1 MLRFKV
7 RSLKYKIL
15 ENNLF
20 DAKYFYFFKLLS
32 NIIRL
37 MTVNTFQLKLLT
49 KKLYWYLKSVLLL
62 LIPKKNLQVKKSF
75 LFIPFHPG
83 VLAKRIISI
92 HLIYLFFGKLVRNK
106 NLFKHSVLYSN
117 YLFLTLNIK
126 NISLRKKIK
135 FNRRFKYLKFMYK

>member
-62 LIPKKNLQVKKSF
+62 LIPKK
-75 LFIPFHPG
+75 
-83 VLAKRIISI
+83 
-92 HLIYLFFGKLVRNK
+92 IYK
-106 NLFKHSVLYSN
+106 
-117 YLFLTLNIK
+117 
-126 NISLRKKIK
+126 
-135 FNRRFKYLKFMYK
+135 